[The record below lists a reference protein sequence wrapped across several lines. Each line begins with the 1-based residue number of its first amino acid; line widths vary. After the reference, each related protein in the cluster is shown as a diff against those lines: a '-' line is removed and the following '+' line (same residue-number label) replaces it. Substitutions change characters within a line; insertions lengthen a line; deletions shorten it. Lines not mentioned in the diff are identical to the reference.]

1 MDTDIV
7 IPAGNY
13 QHPQSGLSF
22 TTDEIHDLAKF
33 YEVFI
38 GIDRR
43 LKRQQAEKEK
53 VNEKSICTTSQK
65 SK

>member
-1 MDTDIV
+1 METDIV
-7 IPAGNY
+7 VPAEKIHN
-13 QHPQSGLSF
+13 PQVGLSF
-22 TTDEIHDLAKF
+22 TAEEIHDLAKF

-43 LKRQQAEKEK
+43 LKRLQTEKEK
-53 VNEKSICTTSQK
+53 LNGKSICTTSQK

>member
-7 IPAGNY
+7 VPAENH
-13 QHPQSGLSF
+13 QHLQTRLSF
-22 TTDEIHDLAKF
+22 TADDIHSLAKF

-38 GIDRR
+38 DIDRR

-53 VNEKSICTTSQK
+53 VNQKSICTTSQK

>member
-1 MDTDIV
+1 MFTSDYFLVQRSYPET
-7 IPAGNY
+7 
-13 QHPQSGLSF
+13 GLSF
-22 TTDEIHDLAKF
+22 TADEIHDLAKF

-43 LKRQQAEKEK
+43 LKRQQAGKEK
-53 VNEKSICTTSQK
+53 VNKKSICATSQK